1 MKRRYGVLALALPAL
16 LLLKPG
22 WKDESTTETS
32 GKQLNISAQQ
42 PIPVQT
48 ATELAAL
55 TPATPGSVAI
65 PANQGQGQAP
75 ARSWQML
82 PEEAESQLASDIQQ
96 SDQPLDERLE
106 NLRSIEGQWL
116 SEGESLTLLQGRYA
130 QALAQLSNES
140 EQLTLTERLA
150 ALTKLQNEWAA
161 QYPDLA
167 ADLFNPDARL
177 LQARRL
183 WGDEELET
191 LARHFLPAPQVEAS
205 LAFAG
210 QRQQQLDQR
219 SRYQQQLAEL
229 EQQLLASQNAMAPE
243 RWQQH
248 REEVL
253 GQWRRDFFA
262 QEQGQP

>member
-1 MKRRYGVLALALPAL
+1 MKRRYGVLALSLIAL

-22 WKDESTTETS
+22 WQDESTNEAGS
-32 GKQLNISAQQ
+32 KQLNRSTQQ
-42 PIPVQT
+42 QKTVQT
-48 ATELAAL
+48 TTGLAAL

-65 PANQGQGQAP
+65 SANQGQ
-75 ARSWQML
+75 ARSWQTL
-82 PEEAESQLASDIQQ
+82 PEEAEQQLASEMVD

-106 NLRSIEGQWL
+106 NLRAVEGQWL
-116 SEGESLTLLQGRYA
+116 SEGESLYQLQGRYA
-130 QALAQLSNES
+130 LALAQLASDS
-140 EQLTLTERLA
+140 EQLTLAERLA
-150 ALTKLQNEWAA
+150 ALTRLQDEWAE
-161 QYPDLA
+161 QHPDLA

-177 LQARRL
+177 LQARQL

-191 LARHFLPAPQVEAS
+191 MTRHFLPASQADAS

-219 SRYQQQLAEL
+219 GRYQQQLAEL
-229 EQQLLASQNAMAPE
+229 EQQLLASQGAMAPE

-253 GQWRRDFFA
+253 SQWRRGFF
-262 QEQGQP
+262 GQQQSPP

>member
-16 LLLKPG
+16 LLLRPV
-22 WKDESTTETS
+22 WQNESTTEAG
-32 GKQLNISAQQ
+32 GKQLNIAPQQ
-42 PIPVQT
+42 PTPVQT
-48 ATELAAL
+48 ATGMATL

-65 PANQGQGQAP
+65 AANQGQAQ
-75 ARSWQML
+75 ARSWQTL
-82 PEEAESQLASDIQQ
+82 PEEAESQLAGEIQQ
-96 SDQPLDERLE
+96 SNQPLDERLD
-106 NLRSIEGQWL
+106 NLRNVEGQWL

-130 QALAQLSNES
+130 QALEQLSNES
-140 EQLTLTERLA
+140 EQLTLAERLA
-150 ALTKLQNEWAA
+150 ALTRLQDEWTE
-161 QYPDLA
+161 QHPDLA

-177 LQARRL
+177 LQARQL
-183 WGDEELET
+183 WGDAELET

-248 REEVL
+248 REAVL
-253 GQWRRDFFA
+253 SQWRRDFFA